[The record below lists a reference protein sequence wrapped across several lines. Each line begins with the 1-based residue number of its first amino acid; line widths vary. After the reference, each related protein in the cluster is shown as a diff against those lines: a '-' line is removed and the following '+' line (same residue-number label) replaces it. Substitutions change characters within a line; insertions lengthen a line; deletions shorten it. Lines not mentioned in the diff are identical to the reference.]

1 MKKNLLIALVIL
13 LTVSMFTGCSSDSN
27 DSNDDANNSSKSSLS
42 FTLNNAQY
50 EHDSAISEMYW
61 EKSTTTTTSSNEFK
75 IVTSPKIKGVP
86 CDFLEI
92 LVLRIR
98 TTDNAL
104 VANKTYDLYTDN
116 ISAYLPLNDPT
127 ICYKEV
133 NLWSKSGT
141 SGTVK
146 ITSFDGTIL
155 KGEFSISN
163 LTNKSDGMSMGYC
176 NGTPI
181 VEKIF
186 NITNGT
192 FTAIP

>member
-1 MKKNLLIALVIL
+1 MKKNLLIASVVL
-13 LTVSMFTGCSSDSN
+13 LTMSMFIGCSS
-27 DSNDDANNSSKSSLS
+27 DSNDDANNSTKSSLS

-61 EKSTTTTTSSNEFK
+61 EKSTTTSTNVNEFI

-86 CDFLEI
+86 CDFLEF
-92 LVLRIR
+92 LTLEIR
-98 TTDNAL
+98 TTDNVL
-104 VANKTYDLYTDN
+104 VVNKTYDLYTDN
-116 ISAYLPLNDPT
+116 MAAYLPLNDPAL
-127 ICYKEV
+127 CYKEV

-141 SGTVK
+141 SGKVK

-163 LTNKSDGMSMGYC
+163 LTNDGGFPLGYC
-176 NGTPI
+176 NSTKI

-192 FTAIP
+192 FTALP

>member
-1 MKKNLLIALVIL
+1 MKKNLLIASVVL
-13 LTVSMFTGCSSDSN
+13 LTMSMFIGCSNDSN

-61 EKSTTTTTSSNEFK
+61 EKSTTTTTSVNEFK

-98 TTDNAL
+98 TTDNVL

-116 ISAYLPLNDPT
+116 IAAYLPLNDPAL
-127 ICYKEV
+127 CYKEV

-141 SGTVK
+141 SGKVK

-163 LTNKSDGMSMGYC
+163 LTNDNGLPLGYC
-176 NGTPI
+176 NGTKI

>member
-1 MKKNLLIALVIL
+1 MKKFSFLRKSFLAVLV
-13 LTVSMFTGCSSDSN
+13 VACFANCSN
-27 DSNDDANNSSKSSLS
+27 DNADDTEKSSLS

-61 EKSTTTTTSSNEFK
+61 EKSTTTTTNLNEFI

-92 LVLRIR
+92 MNLNIR
-98 TTDNAL
+98 TTDNVL
-104 VANKTYDLYTDN
+104 VVNKTYDLYTDN
-116 ISAYLPLNDPT
+116 MSAFLPLNDPAL
-127 ICYKEV
+127 CYKEV

-141 SGTVK
+141 SGKVK

-163 LTNKSDGMSMGYC
+163 LTNNGGYSLGYC
-176 NGTPI
+176 NGTKI
-181 VEKIF
+181 LEKIF
-186 NITNGT
+186 NITNGE
-192 FTAIP
+192 FTAVP